1 MSRKKPGIYAP
12 LSAYYFDDVA
22 IMEAGEDA
30 ELLYV
35 RMLAYAAR
43 QIEREGF
50 IPEQV
55 VLSRLGILPVVG
67 TGGGNGGGSDAGTR
81 AGKLVESGLLEKV
94 DGGYRIRSWLKWNR
108 SAEEV
113 ESTRQKDRDRKSADS
128 SGSTKPGTGNGGGN
142 GGGNEDGKLPGSG
155 DQIQKQN
162 QKQNQ
167 KQTKPLSDDVVAL
180 LDHLDSRPKALDC
193 KTTGHLKKSKD
204 QMRLLVTADN
214 RDPKRIH
221 QVIDYAT
228 SGWWAGKVLDA
239 ERLRDKYDTLQT
251 QLRNK
256 EQDSK
261 AHSEQVIFDRYA
273 GLPQ

>member
-1 MSRKKPGIYAP
+1 M
-12 LSAYYFDDVA
+12 
-22 IMEAGEDA
+22 
-30 ELLYV
+30 
-35 RMLAYAAR
+35 
-43 QIEREGF
+43 QI
-50 IPEQV
+50 
-55 VLSRLGILPVVG
+55 
-67 TGGGNGGGSDAGTR
+67 
-81 AGKLVESGLLEKV
+81 
-94 DGGYRIRSWLKWNR
+94 
-108 SAEEV
+108 
-113 ESTRQKDRDRKSADS
+113 
-128 SGSTKPGTGNGGGN
+128 
-142 GGGNEDGKLPGSG
+142 
-155 DQIQKQN
+155 
-162 QKQNQ
+162 Q

-180 LDHLDSRPKALDC
+180 LDHLDSRLKALDC

-204 QMRLLVTADN
+204 QMRLLVTADK